1 MLDRNGTPNYLNMRK
16 DKRQAYDAMV
26 AAARKALYATWE
38 IEWVDDGTLPAMG
51 LRYVAVHDDGRERE
65 YDDFASAMLAVWPA
79 GTKEAAGHIDY
90 IKPEWMREAEAMQ
103 AECRDAAETTAGLL
117 QF

>member
-1 MLDRNGTPNYLNMRK
+1 MLDRTGKPNHLNMRK
-16 DKRQAYDAMV
+16 DKRQAYDAAV
-26 AAARKALYATWE
+26 TAARKALYATWE
-38 IEWVDDGTLPAMG
+38 TEWVEDGTLPAMG

-79 GTKEAAGHIDY
+79 GTPEARGHVDY
-90 IKPEWMREAEAMQ
+90 ITPSWMREAEALQ
-103 AECRDAAETTAGLL
+103 AEYADEAETLATLR